1 VNDIELPD
9 PPPDCKLVLERQP
22 GFLKIHCLTLKAEN
36 SRLTLGIVVAVL
48 CTAPLLL
55 AAVVEGPGLLCP
67 ALLLAGGGL
76 LAALLVGDEWRHPT
90 TVLLT
95 ADRLAI
101 STAGWGWTDRAVWQ
115 RSEHLHILA
124 DDGLVVSAAGRVTR
138 VYRGLRKQDLRWLA
152 EVIVQVLDLPGCSE
166 SRDDELP
173 VHYNHGAH
181 EACMY
186 GFLHA
191 EPGCLRLRYFL
202 LDQPDYVFRFKGPI
216 PGLELVGRNLTSL
229 PLERHDVMGSFDE
242 TGGAIMQVMVSWWQ
256 VPLTIWCNDKEALL
270 SALARF
276 WGAAKE

>member
-1 VNDIELPD
+1 MNDIELPD

-36 SRLTLGIVVAVL
+36 SRLTLGIGVAVL

-76 LAALLVGDEWRHPT
+76 LAALLVGDEWRQPT

-101 STAGWGWTDRAVWQ
+101 STTGWGWSDRAVWQ
-115 RSEHLHILA
+115 RSEDLHILA
-124 DDGLVVSAAGRVTR
+124 GATLVVSAANRTTR
-138 VYRGLRKQDLRWLA
+138 TYRGLRKQDLRWLA
-152 EVIVQVLDLPGCSE
+152 EVIVQVLELSGCTK
-166 SRDDELP
+166 RGDGELP
-173 VHYNHGAH
+173 IRYNHGAH
-181 EACMY
+181 ESWMD
-186 GFLHA
+186 GFLYA
-191 EPGCLRLRYFL
+191 EPGCLELRYFL

-216 PGLELVGRNLTSL
+216 PSLELVGRNLTSL
-229 PLERHDVMGSFDE
+229 PLERHDVMCSGDE
-242 TGGAIMQVMVSWWQ
+242 AGGATMQLMVSWWQ
-256 VPLTIWCNDKEALL
+256 VPLTVWCDDKDALH

-276 WGAAKE
+276 WGAAEE